1 MKDNVILLEFN
12 ELCPSLMSRFIG
24 QGHLPNFKKF
34 SAESSVFVTEAEERA
49 PYLDPWIQW
58 VTVHTGLNFRD
69 HGLERL
75 NEGHTLRAKRVWDFV
90 CEEGDP
96 VWVCG
101 SMNVGYRPGLKGAVM
116 PDPWTTQVAPAP
128 EDLKPYFSF
137 IQRNVLEYTNERV
150 PLTRADYL
158 KFVAFMGQHGL
169 SPSTL
174 TAIAQQL
181 FSEVRGLD

>member
-58 VTVHTGLNFRD
+58 VTAHTGLNFRD
-69 HGLERL
+69 HGLE
-75 NEGHTLRAKRVWDFV
+75 
-90 CEEGDP
+90 
-96 VWVCG
+96 
-101 SMNVGYRPGLKGAVM
+101 
-116 PDPWTTQVAPAP
+116 
-128 EDLKPYFSF
+128 
-137 IQRNVLEYTNERV
+137 
-150 PLTRADYL
+150 
-158 KFVAFMGQHGL
+158 FVALMGRHVL

-174 TAIAQQL
+174 TASAQQL
-181 FSEVRGLD
+181 FSEVRGLDRWKRAVILDKLQFDVFQWYYKKIRPRFSTFFLNSTAHYQHFYWRNMEPEIFSVSLSPEEAAKYESAIL